1 MNLELC
7 RILTGCL
14 LLFIL
19 TRPEDVYLLL
29 FPDLLVFTSPNNECS
44 THFLK
49 ILPGLSHVGSSKRH
63 CYNIFI
69 FYFKKQNIVIAEY
82 YFFYFLL
89 KFLQFLANTISWIIL
104 AIFLLFSVD
113 EFCYMVFIYFP
124 KVYNRQ
130 IRGIVHLEEFLL

>member
-63 CYNIFI
+63 CYSIFI

-82 YFFYFLL
+82 DFFYFLL

-104 AIFLLFSVD
+104 AIFCCLVWMSFVIWSLYISQKCRID
-113 EFCYMVFIYFP
+113 
-124 KVYNRQ
+124 R
-130 IRGIVHLEEFLL
+130 LEE